1 MEESE
6 KRRERLKAMRMEAAQ
21 VGVHSEDGYSG
32 GASYSLT
39 NPLVE
44 ASATPSVHAG
54 PNVARRF
61 DYYTDPMSAFSA
73 DKSWSKVSHQISP
86 DFVTPPSNCIFFNFI
101 LSCVHVVRSTS
112 SMFYLIRQIFNPS
125 VVFMS

>member
-1 MEESE
+1 
-6 KRRERLKAMRMEAAQ
+6 MRMEAAQ

-32 GASYSLT
+32 DASYSLT

-73 DKSWSKVSHQISP
+73 TRAGARSAIKFHQ
-86 DFVTPPSNCIFFNFI
+86 T
-101 LSCVHVVRSTS
+101 LSRLQVIAYSLT
-112 SMFYLIRQIFNPS
+112 
-125 VVFMS
+125 